1 MYVAFASQDQIHI
14 DAHFGWCP
22 FLEIYKVST
31 EGHELHQSIAFP
43 PGAEQDGDEN
53 KLTPRINAVRACTL
67 VYVTAIG
74 GSAAARLIRER
85 ITPIRN
91 PNPSEPIE
99 SLLDRLV
106 VMLQGTP
113 PPWLRK
119 VLLAQQVT

>member
-1 MYVAFASQDQIHI
+1 MSCINRL
-14 DAHFGWCP
+14 HF
-22 FLEIYKVST
+22 S
-31 EGHELHQSIAFP
+31 

-53 KLTPRINAVRACTL
+53 KLTPRINAVRACIL

-85 ITPIRN
+85 VTPIRN

-119 VLLAQQVT
+119 VLQAQQVT

>member
-1 MYVAFASQDQIHI
+1 M
-14 DAHFGWCP
+14 
-22 FLEIYKVST
+22 
-31 EGHELHQSIAFP
+31 
-43 PGAEQDGDEN
+43 
-53 KLTPRINAVRACTL
+53 
-67 VYVTAIG
+67 
-74 GSAAARLIRER
+74 IRER

-119 VLLAQQVT
+119 VLQAQQVT

>member
-1 MYVAFASQDQIHI
+1 M
-14 DAHFGWCP
+14 
-22 FLEIYKVST
+22 
-31 EGHELHQSIAFP
+31 
-43 PGAEQDGDEN
+43 
-53 KLTPRINAVRACTL
+53 RACTL

-106 VMLQGTP
+106 VMLRAL
-113 PPWLRK
+113 PWLRK